1 MTLATSAMS
10 KSKKSL
16 VAIQQANKYLSSFY
30 NRSNKERGQ
39 GSSGLA
45 WCMAGVP
52 PELLGAFDVDMEFPE
67 NFGAHC
73 ASTLVATSFIEIAE
87 SEGYCSDLCSYL
99 TNSMGYVKRYKDLGA
114 VPPESPLKQGMGEP
128 TMMMG
133 SGYMCDPRLKWF
145 QTMNTR
151 YFNVPVFNSD
161 PISPPFDVDID
172 DPRIA
177 EHYTLQLR
185 QDLHAQVA
193 FLEENTGKKLDPE
206 KFLQRMANSQKALS
220 LWHKIMA
227 LRKTRPCPMAAEDY
241 FTAIIPQLFM
251 LGAEEPVRFYE
262 AILEE
267 VTMRV
272 EKGIGVIPNEKY
284 RLMWAAGS
292 IPPWFNLGFFNYL
305 GTLGAVV
312 VVGEGGYYA
321 GEPMQI
327 DLNPADPLESLV
339 QRTWRRACNLHR
351 GKTVVAPE
359 CANPAIFGIAGIDL
373 FLKWA
378 KEYQVDGALMHKTR
392 SCRAASVG
400 QIHTKN
406 LLEDAGINTLIFE
419 SDMADPRQ
427 WSDERIKMQV
437 EAFLEGLELTA
448 AS

>member
-1 MTLATSAMS
+1 MSQTFSVMS
-10 KSKKSL
+10 KSRKSL
-16 VAIQQANKYLSSFY
+16 ETIQNANKYLSSFY
-30 NRSNKERGQ
+30 NRSNTTRGE

-52 PELLGAFDVDMEFPE
+52 PELLGTFDVEMEFPE

-87 SEGYCSDLCSYL
+87 SEGYSSDLCSYL
-99 TNSMGYVKRYKDLGA
+99 TNSMGYVKRYKDLGM
-114 VPPESPLKQGMGEP
+114 VPPESPLKKGMGEP

-151 YFNVPVFNSD
+151 YFNVPVFSSD
-161 PISPPFDVDID
+161 PMSPPSDVDIEN
-172 DPRIA
+172 PRIA
-177 EHYTLQLR
+177 EHYIAQLR

-193 FLEENTGKKLDPE
+193 FLEKHTGRKLDPE
-206 KFLQRMANSQKALS
+206 KFLRRMDNSQKALA
-220 LWHKIMA
+220 LWHKITA

-251 LGAEEPVRFYE
+251 LGSEEPIRFYE
-262 AILEE
+262 AIYEE
-267 VTMRV
+267 VKTRV
-272 EKGIGVIPNEKY
+272 EKGIGVIAEEKY
-284 RLMWAAGS
+284 RLMWAGG

-305 GTLGAVV
+305 GSLGAVV

-321 GEPMQI
+321 GEPVSI
-327 DLNPADPLESLV
+327 DMNPDDPLEALV
-339 QRTWRRACNLHR
+339 QRAWRRACKLHR
-351 GKTVVAPE
+351 GNTLVAPE
-359 CANPAIFGIAGIDL
+359 SCNPAIFGIAGTDL
-373 FLKWA
+373 LLQWA
-378 KEYQVDGALMHKTR
+378 KEYQVDGALMHRTR

-406 LLEDAGINTLIFE
+406 LLQDAGLNTLIFE

-427 WSDERIKMQV
+427 WSDERIKTQV
-437 EAFLEGLELTA
+437 EAFLEGLA
-448 AS
+448 